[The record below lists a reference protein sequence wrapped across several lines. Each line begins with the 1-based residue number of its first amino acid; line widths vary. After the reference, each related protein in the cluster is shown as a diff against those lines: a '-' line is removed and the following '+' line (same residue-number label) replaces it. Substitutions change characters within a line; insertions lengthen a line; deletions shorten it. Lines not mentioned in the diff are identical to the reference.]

1 MCKNTSTLLKKK
13 LRKTGSPNKMF
24 YSGMSDRNAIWVIC
38 AMVMGNVFF
47 VVRVQ
52 RKAGI
57 LKAKLRVLQK

>member
-1 MCKNTSTLLKKK
+1 
-13 LRKTGSPNKMF
+13 
-24 YSGMSDRNAIWVIC
+24 
-38 AMVMGNVFF
+38 MVMGNVFF